1 MKAQIATGTY
11 RIEGYYNQ
19 CPCRLLCNPQKI
31 RGWGVTSDYST
42 SEFLAKLTLDQ
53 THVDG
58 SASDGRKF

>member
-31 RGWGVTSDYST
+31 WGKKITSDYST
-42 SEFLAKLTLDQ
+42 SEFLAKLTLD
-53 THVDG
+53 
-58 SASDGRKF
+58 